1 MGKNKDK
8 IFWTVALCVSL
19 VLSLVCFG
27 LTELY
32 IFLLFKEPGN
42 PEIYNWK
49 TASIGILGCLAC
61 WWSLWFAYD
70 NLNKVSNR
78 DNHTNR
84 S

>member
-1 MGKNKDK
+1 MNKNKDK

-32 IFLLFKEPGN
+32 IFLLFKELGN
-42 PEIYNWK
+42 PELYNWK

-70 NLNKVSNR
+70 NLNKVSNPA
-78 DNHTNR
+78 NQG
-84 S
+84 